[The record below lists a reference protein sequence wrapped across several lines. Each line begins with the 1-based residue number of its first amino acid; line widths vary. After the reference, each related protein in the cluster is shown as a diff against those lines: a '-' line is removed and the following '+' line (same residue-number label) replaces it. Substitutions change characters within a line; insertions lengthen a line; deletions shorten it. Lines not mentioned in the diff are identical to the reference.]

1 MPLITDSEMDDF
13 EAAIIDAG
21 FEVHAFNVIPLE
33 DEPTVIEQL
42 EDETAIKQY
51 VPTGTVTIQRISTND
66 AITYKAGSDSIWPQA
81 FEADLHE
88 GKFGQP

>member
-1 MPLITDSEMDDF
+1 MPLITDSDMDDF

>member
-1 MPLITDSEMDDF
+1 MPLITDREMEDF
-13 EAAIIDAG
+13 EAAILGAG
-21 FEVHAFNVIPLE
+21 FEVHDFNVIPLE

-42 EDETAIKQY
+42 EDETGIKQY